1 MDLDGMVVA
10 LNQDTG
16 KVAWRQTRGDHAA
29 VVTTAE
35 A

>member
-1 MDLDGMVVA
+1 MVVA

-16 KVAWRQTRGDHAA
+16 KVVWRQTLGDYAA
-29 VVTTAE
+29 VMTTAE